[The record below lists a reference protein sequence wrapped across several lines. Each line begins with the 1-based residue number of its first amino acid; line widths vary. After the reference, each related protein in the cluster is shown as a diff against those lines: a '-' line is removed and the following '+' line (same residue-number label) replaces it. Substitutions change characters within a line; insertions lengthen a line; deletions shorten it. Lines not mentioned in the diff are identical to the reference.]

1 LLPGESLHEF
11 EAIRQMIVD
20 DVQPE
25 TNIEWLWTPDL
36 VELSWEI
43 GFSRIFVAAPR
54 PSASLCKLPAR

>member
-1 LLPGESLHEF
+1 
-11 EAIRQMIVD
+11 MMVD